1 MLMNISTR
9 AQIIIAFII
18 LFFLVIAV
26 YFVGFTGTLVFDT
39 LPSGAAVEIDGNFVG
54 NSPIR
59 KRIFVGT
66 HHVKAVK
73 SGYGT
78 LVLREIQ
85 IERGKKLEISR
96 KLPSLIRSNPLGAEV
111 YIDDE
116 YKGKTPLSFEFQPGY
131 HRVLLK
137 KTKYVDLS
145 KRFFVAD
152 MVMNPMPI
160 FQLTPAETIYPV
172 NISSKPAGAII
183 YIEGNRVGET
193 PKQLDL
199 PADRYAIR
207 IFRDGYQQIDDEL
220 IIPDTKEYKTV
231 LKPIIFYGSISIN
244 AQPFAM
250 VYLDERKI
258 GETPIELEK
267 VPVGMHTIRLTRQ
280 GFVDIKRKIK
290 VEKEQKYKIG
300 IKADE
305 WLLK

>member
-1 MLMNISTR
+1 MNISTR

-96 KLPSLIRSNPLGAEV
+96 KLPSLIRSSPPGAEV

-116 YKGKTPLSFEFQPGY
+116 YKGKTPLSFEFQQGY

-137 KTKYVDLS
+137 KPKYVDLS

-152 MVMNPMPI
+152 MVMKPMPI
-160 FQLTPAETIYPV
+160 FQLTPVETVYPV

-193 PKQLDL
+193 PKQLEL
-199 PADRYAIR
+199 PADRYSIR
-207 IFRDGYQQIDDEL
+207 IFKDGYQQIDDEL